1 MAKRELKKYIAGLT
15 KEQLEEQFVLL
26 YEKFPDVKT
35 YYNFVFNPQE
45 EKLADEAKV
54 KIANEYFPTR
64 SKRAKLRR
72 SVAQKFIRHFI
83 TLGVDPLVIADVMLF
98 AIETAQKYSARRYVR
113 YTSFYSSLLTA
124 YKQAVDFSVKNGI
137 LSDMRPRLAAIP
149 EAARTQKWENHWDF
163 ATVWSRID

>member
-45 EKLADEAKV
+45 EKLADEAKA
-54 KIANEYFPTR
+54 KIADEYFPTR
-64 SKRAKLRR
+64 AKRAKLRR

-124 YKQAVDFSVKNGI
+124 YKQAFDFSVKNGI
-137 LSDMRPRLAAIP
+137 LSDMRPRLATIP
-149 EAARTQKWENHWDF
+149 EVARTQKWENHWDF